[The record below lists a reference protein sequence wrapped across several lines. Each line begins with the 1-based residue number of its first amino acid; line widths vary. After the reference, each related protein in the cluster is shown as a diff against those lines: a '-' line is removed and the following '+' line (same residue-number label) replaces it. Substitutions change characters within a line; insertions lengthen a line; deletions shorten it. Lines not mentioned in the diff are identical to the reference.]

1 MTAHP
6 LELTRSGAATNT
18 QSIILSVLIPF
29 YGDDPRP
36 LLASL
41 AAQAQPGIEIILF
54 DDGAPDAAL
63 SAAVTQA
70 VIVADAAVTLITSPV
85 NQGRS
90 RARNALANA
99 ASGDWLLFLD
109 ADMEISPGFLSR
121 WRASLKETDCDAQ
134 FGGYAPCEPRSR
146 HERVHAA
153 LAHASDAVDAQ
164 TRSAQGAF
172 AVCSSNLA
180 VRASL
185 FARCPFDEGYAGW
198 GWEDVDW
205 ALSAASLG
213 QVGHVDV
220 PAAHG
225 GLQSADELLSKFARA
240 GTNFARL
247 LTRHPAYESRPGARL
262 ARKLQATRLSLPAR
276 LIGRSV
282 ARWDWAPMKA
292 RILALKLFRAGAAA
306 RDLPRGRA

>member
-121 WRASLKETDCDAQ
+121 WRASLKETDCDAL

-153 LAHASDAVDAQ
+153 LAHASDAVDA
-164 TRSAQGAF
+164 GAD
-172 AVCSSNLA
+172 VL
-180 VRASL
+180 V
-185 FARCPFDEGYAGW
+185 AG
-198 GWEDVDW
+198 
-205 ALSAASLG
+205 S
-213 QVGHVDV
+213 
-220 PAAHG
+220 
-225 GLQSADELLSKFARA
+225 
-240 GTNFARL
+240 
-247 LTRHPAYESRPGARL
+247 Y
-262 ARKLQATRLSLPAR
+262 
-276 LIGRSV
+276 I
-282 ARWDWAPMKA
+282 
-292 RILALKLFRAGAAA
+292 FRAGDAAEA
-306 RDLPRGRA
+306 VAALREAFPPEASPQGKRWPWQR